1 MESPNLQKLIGI
13 FFSVFALV
21 RLVTIK
27 PLFLEMSFHTMI
39 KNIFL
44 LIVLSIISIEMK
56 AQSVH
61 FSSTEIQKWKEQAS
75 RVTIY
80 RDEHGV
86 PHIYG
91 KSDADAVFGLLYSQ
105 CEDGFE
111 RVEMNYITALGR
123 QSEIKGEAYIWQ
135 DLRAR
140 LVNHED
146 RAKNLYKSADP
157 SMKALLDAFA
167 SGINYFLATHPQVK
181 PKLIDRFEPWM
192 HLIFS
197 EGSIGGDI
205 TSISLQELE
214 QFYTG
219 GVRVGKYIY
228 EDRQERMSD
237 GSNGFALAP
246 SRSQSGNALFYINPH
261 TTFYFRGEFH
271 VVSQEGLNAYGAA
284 TWGQLFLYQ
293 GFNADCGWMHTSS
306 QADVVDFYK
315 EKIERAGQ
323 GYVYWQD
330 GKTIPVIEQE
340 IKIVIKSNGQQDI
353 RTFTGY
359 RTNHGPVVA
368 NRDGAWVS
376 VAMMD
381 RPLEAVTQS
390 FMRTKATG
398 YESFRKA
405 MDIRTNS
412 SNNTVYA
419 DRQGNIAYWHGNFM
433 PKRDPA
439 LNWSGLIDG
448 TTSNTLWKDLHAQS
462 DLVHLFNPPEGW
474 IQNCNSNPFK
484 ATGKG
489 GPDSLSYPF
498 YMAPDPENF
507 RGIHAQ
513 RLFSGNQKFTQESLL
528 KTAFDPLMPAF
539 EKLVPAIVRAYERNS
554 EIVSVDF
561 SEPVMILKNWDFRS
575 SADSKATTIAMVTSR
590 RMQSLA
596 NQKNKGRS
604 LNNLEVVDAM
614 SRQLTDLEILKCLR
628 ESLDELVR
636 RFGSWQISWGELN
649 RYQRPTGMENIFDDK
664 KESKPVGLGSGF
676 YGALATF
683 ESRPFGTDRWY
694 GVSGNS
700 FVAVVE
706 FGKKVQAKSILVGGQ
721 DCAPGSRN
729 FTDQADGYLNGNF
742 KDVLFYKSDVI
753 RKAVVSYK
761 PGQRQ

>member
-1 MESPNLQKLIGI
+1 MIESAGQP
-13 FFSVFALV
+13 
-21 RLVTIK
+21 
-27 PLFLEMSFHTMI
+27 
-39 KNIFL
+39 
-44 LIVLSIISIEMK
+44 
-56 AQSVH
+56 
-61 FSSTEIQKWKEQAS
+61 
-75 RVTIY
+75 
-80 RDEHGV
+80 
-86 PHIYG
+86 
-91 KSDADAVFGLLYSQ
+91 FGLLY
-105 CEDGFE
+105 
-111 RVEMNYITALGR
+111 
-123 QSEIKGEAYIWQ
+123 
-135 DLRAR
+135 
-140 LVNHED
+140 
-146 RAKNLYKSADP
+146 
-157 SMKALLDAFA
+157 
-167 SGINYFLATHPQVK
+167 
-181 PKLIDRFEPWM
+181 
-192 HLIFS
+192 LIFS

-306 QADVVDFYK
+306 QADVIDFYK

-330 GKTIPVIEQE
+330 GKAIPVIEQE

-507 RGIHAQ
+507 QLLLRNTQPLADRICCVNAAIWSKSGRLQSNPVPYRGGTASSKQFIP
-513 RLFSGNQKFTQESLL
+513 LEKEKVSGDIESITLDGLMSQFNLNRIDLL
-528 KTAFDPLMPAF
+528 KIDIEGAEAEVFREPGLWLSRTA
-539 EKLVPAIVRAYERNS
+539 AIVIELHDDSMFGPAKAPFDRAVRAE
-554 EIVSVDF
+554 F
-561 SEPVMILKNWDFRS
+561 SLSQAGEKVFAMRTV
-575 SADSKATTIAMVTSR
+575 ASKK
-590 RMQSLA
+590 L
-596 NQKNKGRS
+596 
-604 LNNLEVVDAM
+604 
-614 SRQLTDLEILKCLR
+614 
-628 ESLDELVR
+628 
-636 RFGSWQISWGELN
+636 
-649 RYQRPTGMENIFDDK
+649 
-664 KESKPVGLGSGF
+664 
-676 YGALATF
+676 
-683 ESRPFGTDRWY
+683 
-694 GVSGNS
+694 
-700 FVAVVE
+700 
-706 FGKKVQAKSILVGGQ
+706 
-721 DCAPGSRN
+721 
-729 FTDQADGYLNGNF
+729 
-742 KDVLFYKSDVI
+742 
-753 RKAVVSYK
+753 
-761 PGQRQ
+761 